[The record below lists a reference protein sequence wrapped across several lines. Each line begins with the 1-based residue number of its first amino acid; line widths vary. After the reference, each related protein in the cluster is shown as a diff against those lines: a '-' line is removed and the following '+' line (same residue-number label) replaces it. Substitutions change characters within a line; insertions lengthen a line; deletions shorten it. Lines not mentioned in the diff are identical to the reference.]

1 MTRTE
6 TQNKDGYKNG
16 KIKTAYERWTIFTK
30 YVAIMKKINIVFS
43 LNMCLSDE
51 RDDQELDIRLEAKL
65 LDEVWNPNLT
75 DSLHYQFQNL
85 RNKIESEVSWKWTF
99 FKHFWRLLGFF
110 VTTEVVSNWAIYI

>member
-1 MTRTE
+1 M
-6 TQNKDGYKNG
+6 
-16 KIKTAYERWTIFTK
+16 ERLRQLTNERRTIFTK

-85 RNKIESEVSWKWTF
+85 RNKIESKVSWK
-99 FKHFWRLLGFF
+99 
-110 VTTEVVSNWAIYI
+110 